1 MRIEKGVFSVKDI
14 FLPVTTVSFLDDRG
28 IHLTEP
34 KETIMTRFAR
44 VPEVARSF
52 FAS

>member
-1 MRIEKGVFSVKDI
+1 VFFTKDI
-14 FLPVTTVSFLDDRG
+14 FLPVTTASFLDDRG

-44 VPEVARSF
+44 VPEVARGF
-52 FAS
+52 FTN